1 MSEKFHLRYSEKS
14 VRTGTSRSF
23 GLLLSGTVVP
33 LGGNHIFNIEQ
44 GFLAIYL
51 LYESS
56 GPAGLP
62 RDGHQGGG
70 RVAAPKRSGRAIG

>member
-14 VRTGTSRSF
+14 VRTRTSRSF
-23 GLLLSGTVVP
+23 GLLLSRNVVP

-44 GFLAIYL
+44 GSLAIYL

-70 RVAAPKRSGRAIG
+70 GVAAPKRSGRAIG